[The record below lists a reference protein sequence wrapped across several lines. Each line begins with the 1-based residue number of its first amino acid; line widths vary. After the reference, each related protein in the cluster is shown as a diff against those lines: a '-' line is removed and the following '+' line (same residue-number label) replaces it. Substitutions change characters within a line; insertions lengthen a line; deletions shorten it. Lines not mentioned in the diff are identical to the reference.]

1 MYYGGGRQFGPG
13 LNLAG
18 LDSRSEWGSRQEGQF
33 DIGLVN
39 RWGRVQAGLFSS
51 FKYVNIGNF
60 QRGGTLGQGAFTFD
74 YIFGRGRLGFFG
86 TKGFMDNAVLNSV
99 NLGPSSFMETYLRI
113 VDQAGASAQ
122 VGAWGDAYF
131 EGNLAYL
138 RSYGPA
144 PDRPGGMIRLVQPL
158 HQNFAITAEVGLNE
172 TLVSQRNMGRLVLG
186 FQFGNW
192 MRPKQYLE
200 TQNPVPVDIPR
211 LRYELATRRVGN
223 SAPVADAGPDQIGVQ
238 PGTVTL
244 NGSNSR
250 DPEGDPLTH
259 RWEQIGGTSVS
270 ISGMN
275 AAVATFTAAAGQSY
289 IFRLTVT
296 DPGGLTDAARTMVT
310 SATAQAP
317 RITRFQATPNVVTSG
332 ACATLVWSVENA
344 ETVEIGG
351 LGRVAN
357 TGTSQVCPTTTT
369 TYQLTARN
377 SAGEVN
383 ETAAVSILAGAP
395 RVVRFQATPTN
406 ITSGEAATLS
416 WETANADQVTISPG
430 VGGVSPNGSTTVT
443 PTQTTTYTLT
453 ARGPNGEVSTT
464 TTVTVTG
471 TGAPRIISFFGNP
484 TTIEA
489 GGSSQLCYTVEG
501 GSEVTIT
508 PNVPGFAGGA
518 SGCVSV
524 SPTQTTTYL
533 LSATN
538 ATGTTTARV
547 TIVVGAVRI
556 LTFTSSPDYSIR
568 AGDPV
573 VLNWTTTGATSV
585 TLTGNG
591 VPSGPLPVNGSVTV
605 NPVSNSTYTLIGYGP
620 NGSVSAVLYVF
631 VR

>member
-1 MYYGGGRQFGPG
+1 
-13 LNLAG
+13 
-18 LDSRSEWGSRQEGQF
+18 
-33 DIGLVN
+33 
-39 RWGRVQAGLFSS
+39 
-51 FKYVNIGNF
+51 
-60 QRGGTLGQGAFTFD
+60 
-74 YIFGRGRLGFFG
+74 
-86 TKGFMDNAVLNSV
+86 
-99 NLGPSSFMETYLRI
+99 
-113 VDQAGASAQ
+113 
-122 VGAWGDAYF
+122 
-131 EGNLAYL
+131 
-138 RSYGPA
+138 
-144 PDRPGGMIRLVQPL
+144 
-158 HQNFAITAEVGLNE
+158 
-172 TLVSQRNMGRLVLG
+172 
-186 FQFGNW
+186 
-192 MRPKQYLE
+192 
-200 TQNPVPVDIPR
+200 
-211 LRYELATRRVGN
+211 
-223 SAPVADAGPDQIGVQ
+223 
-238 PGTVTL
+238 
-244 NGSNSR
+244 
-250 DPEGDPLTH
+250 
-259 RWEQIGGTSVS
+259 
-270 ISGMN
+270 
-275 AAVATFTAAAGQSY
+275 
-289 IFRLTVT
+289 
-296 DPGGLTDAARTMVT
+296 
-310 SATAQAP
+310 
-317 RITRFQATPNVVTSG
+317 
-332 ACATLVWSVENA
+332 
-344 ETVEIGG
+344 
-351 LGRVAN
+351 
-357 TGTSQVCPTTTT
+357 
-369 TYQLTARN
+369 
-377 SAGEVN
+377 VN

-430 VGGVSPNGSTTVT
+430 VGGVGPNGSTTVT
-443 PTQTTTYTLT
+443 PTETTTYTLT
-453 ARGPNGEVSTT
+453 ARGPNGEVSST

-508 PNVPGFAGGA
+508 PDVPGFAGGA